1 MNPVLAREVKERFRG
16 RRAGWWITLWVIAMG
31 SLFYTV
37 YLIAQNSVRQF
48 GLGRLVATG
57 YIGQYMFQAVSLLMV
72 TAVVMVVPG
81 MTALAV
87 VAEREK
93 QTLALLQVSQLT
105 AFQLV
110 KGKLASSLAYF
121 LLILVLLSPVL
132 AVPLLFG
139 GMTVGDVLGA
149 LGMLVVIAA
158 TVGSISVW
166 VSARARSS
174 RGAVTGSY
182 LWSFILAFFTLVL
195 MVLEIFL
202 GRPAGGGQI
211 GTTAFFGPGGRE
223 IYSTWANPYFAMV
236 DAVDHPLS
244 IQQGFGQRIYGPFEA
259 VLYRRHGVRVST
271 QGFIEGVPPGG
282 FEIVNGEQRV
292 VLSRGALWIR
302 SLIVFALIIA
312 VSLARAT
319 RALRAPAPRRRR
331 WRKVQHAPA

>member
-1 MNPVLAREVKERFRG
+1 MNPVLAREVKERFRAK
-16 RRAGWWITLWVIAMG
+16 RAVWWITLWVVAMG

-37 YLIAQNSVRQF
+37 YLLAQNSVRQF

-57 YIGQYMFQAVSLLMV
+57 YIGEYTFQAVSLLMV
-72 TAVVMVVPG
+72 IAVVMVVPG

-87 VAEREK
+87 VVEKERH
-93 QTLALLQVSQLT
+93 TLPLLQVSQLT

-149 LGMLVVIAA
+149 LGILVATAA

-195 MVLEIFL
+195 MVLEVFL
-202 GRPAGGGQI
+202 GRPQVPGQV
-211 GTTAFFGPGGRE
+211 GTGSFFGPEGRE
-223 IYSTWANPYFAMV
+223 IYSVWANPYFAMV

-244 IQQGFGQRIYGPFEA
+244 VPQTFGQRLYGPLEA
-259 VLYRRHGVRVST
+259 ILFRRQAVKVST
-271 QGFIEGVPPGG
+271 QGFLEGVPPGG

-292 VLSRGALWIR
+292 VLRRGPLWMKT
-302 SLIVFALIIA
+302 LIVYALIIL
-312 VSLARAT
+312 VSLRRAT
-319 RALRAPAPRRRR
+319 RALRAPAPRT
-331 WRKVQHAPA
+331 WKKVRHATA